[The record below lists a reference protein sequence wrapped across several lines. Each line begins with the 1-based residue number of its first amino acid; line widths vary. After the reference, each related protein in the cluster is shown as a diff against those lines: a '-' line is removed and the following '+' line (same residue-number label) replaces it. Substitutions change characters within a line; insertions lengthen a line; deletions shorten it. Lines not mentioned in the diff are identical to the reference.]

1 MVITEDEFL
10 RWKED
15 DTTKSFFKGVFKV
28 RETMKE
34 NLILGIYDNPE
45 FVCGKASALQ
55 ELIEMKYD
63 DFQEAMRND

>member
-1 MVITEDEFL
+1 MTEEEYL
-10 RWKED
+10 RWKDD
-15 DTTKSFFKGVFKV
+15 DTTKSFFSGLVNV
-28 RETMKE
+28 REKMKE

-63 DFQEAMRND
+63 DFQETSRDD